1 MTIDFDF
8 LNSIVRA
15 KFDGLRLRVGQEVA
29 GVIVREEFFC
39 SDDFL
44 FRGYISFSF
53 IAGDEL
59 LVVSVDCKR
68 KSKKLFLESDLSEA
82 DGSIRIDGQR
92 FEIEYEDA
100 MLGSKLIM
108 EWVTSFEAFIKE
120 SEVETIKHLKKA
132 LTSC

>member
-8 LNSIVRA
+8 LQNIVRA
-15 KFDGLRLRVGQEVA
+15 KFNDLQLRVGQEVSD
-29 GVIVREEFFC
+29 VIVRKEFFC

-68 KSKKLFLESDLSEA
+68 KNEKLFLESDLSEA
-82 DGSIRIDGQR
+82 DGSIRIDGRR
-92 FEIEYEDA
+92 FEIGYEYA
-100 MLGSKLIM
+100 VAGSKFII
-108 EWVTSFEAFIKE
+108 EWVSSFEDFLKQ
-120 SEVETIKHLKKA
+120 SEVDIIKHLKRP
-132 LTSC
+132 